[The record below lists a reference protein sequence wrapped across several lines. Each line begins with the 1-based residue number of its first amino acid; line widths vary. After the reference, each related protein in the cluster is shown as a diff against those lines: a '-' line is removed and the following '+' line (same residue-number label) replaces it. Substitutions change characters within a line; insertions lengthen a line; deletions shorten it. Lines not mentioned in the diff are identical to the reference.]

1 VRAQIFF
8 LSYQRCL
15 KNPLENFLMALL
27 KGLLHGGRWIN
38 GAEACVLVDVRGN
51 VAERSKVGQP

>member
-15 KNPLENFLMALL
+15 KNPLEHFLMALL
-27 KGLLHGGRWIN
+27 KGLLHGALRIH
-38 GAEACVLVDVRGN
+38 GAEAGVLVHVRGN
-51 VAERSKVGQP
+51 VAE